1 MAYKETVRLV
11 SADKAMTF
19 PSGYTMR
26 EFKGETLDE
35 DYPQLLK
42 FKLVKDK
49 INLIDGMRKG
59 DIVDVEFFL
68 NGQDVEKKD
77 GSGTFYKMELT
88 VKKLTLHGQTQAQA
102 PQQPQSRYTQPQQ
115 VKAQPVQQADDDEDL
130 PF

>member
-11 SADKAMTF
+11 SADNVKTYE
-19 PSGYTMR
+19 SGFTMR

-49 INLIDGMRKG
+49 VNLIDGMRKG

-68 NGQDVEKKD
+68 NGREVEKKD
-77 GSGTFYKMELT
+77 GSGMFHILELT
-88 VKKLTLHGQTQAQA
+88 VKKLTPHGQTQAQA
-102 PQQPQSRYTQPQQ
+102 PQQTQSRYTPPPQSQPQT
-115 VKAQPVQQADDDEDL
+115 VQKADDDEDL

>member
-11 SADKAMTF
+11 SADNVKTYE
-19 PSGYTMR
+19 SGFTMR

-49 INLIDGMRKG
+49 VNLIDGMRKG

-68 NGQDVEKKD
+68 NGREVEKKD
-77 GSGTFYKMELT
+77 GSGMFHILELT
-88 VKKLTLHGQTQAQA
+88 VKKLTPHGQTQQPGNRVYAQQQV
-102 PQQPQSRYTQPQQ
+102 PQQQVPRQPQSIQ
-115 VKAQPVQQADDDEDL
+115 DNDEDL